1 MKRILIIKGETDITF
16 SLKQALT
23 DNGFERV
30 DTFTDPLLA
39 LRSFKGLFFL
49 VIEYD

>member
-1 MKRILIIKGETDITF
+1 MKRILIIKGEADITF
-16 SLKQALT
+16 SLKQVLT

-39 LRSFKGLFFL
+39 LKSFKGLFFL